1 MGGNEKDYRSN
12 YQITKFVSIWP
23 SLFLVRL
30 RTAVAA
36 FLLLKTDCVLWLGR
50 KFQIIHTTNNTNSPL
65 LLLPTVTKIL
75 ANLRNRFWLLP
86 INKVEK
92 ILTIRVSARWYACLI
107 ILALSFG
114 TSKSQIMSYDK
125 RYGTCQYKKGFR
137 FVLVR
142 VRSCSFRGGFLP

>member
-1 MGGNEKDYRSN
+1 MAKSISCVIAYRSCSFSSSEN
-12 YQITKFVSIWP
+12 RLCLVVRNQSFKLSILP
-23 SLFLVRL
+23 IIPIVHYYYYY
-30 RTAVAA
+30 
-36 FLLLKTDCVLWLGR
+36 LLLQKV
-50 KFQIIHTTNNTNSPL
+50 
-65 LLLPTVTKIL
+65 L

-92 ILTIRVSARWYACLI
+92 ILTIRVSARWNACLI

-114 TSKSQIMSYDK
+114 TSKCQIMSYDK
-125 RYGTCQYKKGFR
+125 RYGTNESKKGLR